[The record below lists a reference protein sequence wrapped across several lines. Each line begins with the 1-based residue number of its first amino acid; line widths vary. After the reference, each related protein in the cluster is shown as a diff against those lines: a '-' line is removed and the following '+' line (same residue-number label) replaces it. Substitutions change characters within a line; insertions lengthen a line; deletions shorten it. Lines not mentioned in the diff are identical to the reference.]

1 MMASGQDNA
10 MERTNLISRKLQPIF
25 VALIAVS
32 LLLPTTLSVTA
43 QTDDGTATGS
53 ATEDNTVGQ
62 VEIRVES
69 TGAVTS
75 GSLVND
81 LEPVL
86 ADIQEMTTVVVGSR
100 PDEALVIRFVASAN
114 RPTDAAWTAISQD
127 TWVNDDATVAI
138 VDLDAWL
145 ALPEIEAENRFRH
158 LIARRWLVDASGG
171 ALPPALVDGFARYLE
186 TPVLAQQARLASI
199 VQQGYLDGGLPSW
212 SEMVTAGEAQPA
224 ELDEAVASRQVALA
238 AFLVERYG
246 TNVIG
251 DLATWYADT
260 SSADPARAITD
271 VTGQTPD
278 RLDASW
284 NEFLGTW
291 FGGGWRSNLF
301 AALDLQ
307 PAENLFARGAYE
319 AAVDRANQTLL
330 LTTALDDRVGSAEA
344 ERVAA
349 QGSVG
354 MQAEALMAD
363 AEEALRDHEYA
374 RAAVLIDRAEDQ
386 YALLP
391 EDHRPASLVDSWR
404 NLATNGIDAIA
415 QTEQAHADS
424 ADWFSMHAARDEAI
438 EAGSAFAALG
448 DTDRVAGAQG
458 LVDELDARLFRLV
471 LALGGAAVLLV
482 GWLLVWGW
490 NRTPARVHW
499 PTTLDRTRREVAA

>member
-1 MMASGQDNA
+1 
-10 MERTNLISRKLQPIF
+10 MERTNPLPRMFQAML
-25 VALIAVS
+25 VGLLAVS
-32 LLLPTTLSVTA
+32 MLLSTSLSATA
-43 QTDDGTATGS
+43 QTEDGSDIGS

-62 VEIRVES
+62 VEIRVQS

-75 GSLVND
+75 RSLVTD

-86 ADIQEMTTVVVGSR
+86 SDIQEMTTVVVGAR
-100 PDEALVIRFVASAN
+100 PDEALAVRFVASAD
-114 RPTDAAWTAISQD
+114 RPTGAAWIAVAPE
-127 TWVNDDATVAI
+127 TWVNDSATVAM

-158 LIARRWLVDASGG
+158 LIARRWLMDASGG
-171 ALPPALVDGFARYLE
+171 AMPAALVDGLARYLE

-199 VQQGYLDGGLPSW
+199 VQQGYLNGELSSW
-212 SEMVTAGEAQPA
+212 SEMVNADDVNSVT
-224 ELDEAVASRQVALA
+224 LDESVASHHVALA

-246 TNVIG
+246 ANVIS
-251 DLATWYADT
+251 DLATWYTDT
-260 SSADPARAITD
+260 SADDPARAIVY
-271 VTGQTPD
+271 VTGQTSE

-284 NEFLGTW
+284 DEFLGTW

-307 PAENLFARGAYE
+307 PAEDLFARGAYE
-319 AAVDRANQTLL
+319 AAVDGANQTLL

-354 MQAEALMAD
+354 MQAEALMTD

-374 RAAVLIDRAEDQ
+374 RASVLIDRAEDQ

-404 NLATNGIDAIA
+404 NLATSGIDAIA

-424 ADWFSMHAARDEAI
+424 ADWFSMHAAREDAI
-438 EAGSAFAALG
+438 QAGSAFAALG
-448 DTDRVAGAQG
+448 DADRVAGAQG

-490 NRTPARVHW
+490 NRAPARTHW
-499 PTTLDRTRREVAA
+499 PAMLDRTRRDVAT